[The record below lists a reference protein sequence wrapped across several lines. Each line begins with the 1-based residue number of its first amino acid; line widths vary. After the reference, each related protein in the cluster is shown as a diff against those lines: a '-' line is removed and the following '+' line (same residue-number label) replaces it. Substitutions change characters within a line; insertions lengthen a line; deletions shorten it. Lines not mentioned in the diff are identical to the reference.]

1 MRLRAFYRRRGS
13 VAWAAFAADSFLS
26 CAKVIAASYGFTAI
40 PGVLSV
46 SAGPSVPSPRAVVDS
61 SYDVGVVITVRDRAA
76 LAAYLEHPTH
86 KHAVQEVLGPLAR
99 QIVVYD
105 FVVSAPQ

>member
-1 MRLRAFYRRRGS
+1 MLNYNPFRHVVIVWLKDPASAEARQ
-13 VAWAAFAADSFLS
+13 
-26 CAKVIAASYGFTAI
+26 KVIVASYGFTAI

-61 SYDVGVVITVRDRAA
+61 SYDVGVVITVQDRAA

-105 FVVSAPQ
+105 FAVSAPQ